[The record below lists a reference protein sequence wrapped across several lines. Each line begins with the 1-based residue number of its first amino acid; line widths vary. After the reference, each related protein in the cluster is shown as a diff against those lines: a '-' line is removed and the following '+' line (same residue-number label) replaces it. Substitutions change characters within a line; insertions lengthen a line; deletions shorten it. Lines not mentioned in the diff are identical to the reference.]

1 MPDPIFS
8 DLYQDTEDLI
18 WAPTEQVRRRGRQR
32 ARRTQLAAGL
42 AAAVAVA
49 VVATGVVLAR
59 PDAAPPPVP
68 PATVEPITPT
78 PAPTPS
84 STPSAEPS
92 ASGSPTPSR
101 TTGQPSGT
109 TGGGSTSR
117 PPSRTIPAAATLQ
130 LADLPT
136 GFTMQT
142 GKVDGDWSLEFMSSR
157 CVNESPS
164 LSDGEVATRSVAFNS
179 PSDWIVQRVTR
190 HSGASATT
198 VMKNLRKL
206 VTGCEMEQPDDS
218 LSIMAESLGGDDGV
232 LVGSDVGGR
241 PGRWLVVRQGDLVAQ
256 LRLDSQTTPTEAR
269 RTARSVANR
278 LCAGTDTC

>member
-8 DLYQDTEDLI
+8 DLYQDTEDLV

-78 PAPTPS
+78 PAPTPN

-92 ASGSPTPSR
+92 ASGTSTPSR
-101 TTGQPSGT
+101 TAGEPAASI
-109 TGGGSTSR
+109 GGGPTSR
-117 PPSRTIPAAATLQ
+117 APSRTIPAAAMLQ

-136 GFTMQT
+136 GFTMRT
-142 GKVDGDWSLEFMSSR
+142 GKVDGDWSLEFMTSF
-157 CVNESPS
+157 CVNESPT
-164 LSDGEVATRSVAFNS
+164 LSDGEVATRSVAFDS

-190 HSGASATT
+190 HSGTSAAT

-206 VTGCEMEQPDDS
+206 VTGCEMEQPGDS

-232 LVGSDVGGR
+232 LVGSEVGGR

>member
-78 PAPTPS
+78 PAPTPN

-92 ASGSPTPSR
+92 ASGTSTPSR
-101 TTGQPSGT
+101 TAGEPAASI
-109 TGGGSTSR
+109 GGGPTSR
-117 PPSRTIPAAATLQ
+117 APSRTIPAAAMLQ

-136 GFTMQT
+136 GFTMRT
-142 GKVDGDWSLEFMSSR
+142 GKVDGDWSLEFMTSF
-157 CVNESPS
+157 CVNESPT
-164 LSDGEVATRSVAFNS
+164 LSGGEVATRSVAFDS

-190 HSGASATT
+190 HSGTSAAT

-206 VTGCEMEQPDDS
+206 VTGCEMEQPGDS

-232 LVGSDVGGR
+232 LVGSEVGGR

>member
-68 PATVEPITPT
+68 PATVEPPTPT
-78 PAPTPS
+78 PTPS

-92 ASGSPTPSR
+92 ASGTPTPSR

-130 LADLPT
+130 LADLPA
-136 GFTMQT
+136 GFRMSTDT
-142 GKVDGDWSLEFMSSR
+142 DGDWSLETVSML
-157 CVNESPS
+157 CANPAPS
-164 LSDGEVATRSVAFNS
+164 LEVGQVAIREVALRGGSGDS
-179 PSDWIVQRVTR
+179 ILQRITR
-190 HSGASATT
+190 HSGTSAAE
-198 VMKNLRKL
+198 VMRRVRRLA
-206 VTGCEMEQPDDS
+206 TDCEPNRPGDS
-218 LSIMAESLGGDDGV
+218 VSILADSLGGDDGL
-232 LVGSDVGGR
+232 LVGSESEGT
-241 PGRWLVVRQGDLVAQ
+241 PARWLVVRQGDLVTQ
-256 LRLDSQTTPTEAR
+256 LFVDRQTTPTEAR
-269 RTARSVANR
+269 RLARSVANR

>member
-8 DLYQDTEDLI
+8 DLYRDTEHLV
-18 WAPTEQVRRRGRQR
+18 WPPTEQVRRRGRQR
-32 ARRTQLAAGL
+32 TRRTQIAAGL
-42 AAAVAVA
+42 ATVVAVG
-49 VVATGVVLAR
+49 VVASGVALAR
-59 PDAAPPPVP
+59 PDVAPPPVP
-68 PATVEPITPT
+68 PATVEPTT
-78 PAPTPS
+78 PAPTPTPS

-92 ASGSPTPSR
+92 ASGTPTPDR
-101 TTGQPSGT
+101 TTGGPAAAI
-109 TGGGSTSR
+109 GGGPTSR
-117 PPSRTIPAAATLQ
+117 APSRTIPAAAMLQ

-142 GKVDGDWSLEFMSSR
+142 GRVEGDWSVEFIASL
-157 CVNESPS
+157 CVNESPT
-164 LSDGEVATRSVAFNS
+164 LADGQVATRSVAFDS
-179 PSDWIVQRVTR
+179 PTDWVVQRVTR
-190 HSGASATT
+190 HSGTSATT

-206 VTGCEMEQPDDS
+206 VTGCEMEQPGDS

-232 LVGSDVGGR
+232 LVGSEVGGR

-269 RTARSVANR
+269 RTARTVANR